1 MPAPSP
7 TAAGSAPTT
16 APITATAGLIAAIPP
31 PAGLPS
37 ATTATA
43 ATPATAGRATAGLRA
58 ALGSPW
64 PAPLIAPLL
73 LALLALPS
81 LAGSGASRIEVAIN
95 GMVCSF
101 CAQGVERKLRSLPA
115 TESVNVNLEQ
125 RLVLLTLRP
134 GATIADEQLRSL
146 IRNAGFDV
154 RQIRRLPAAP

>member
-1 MPAPSP
+1 V
-7 TAAGSAPTT
+7 
-16 APITATAGLIAAIPP
+16 
-31 PAGLPS
+31 
-37 ATTATA
+37 
-43 ATPATAGRATAGLRA
+43 
-58 ALGSPW
+58 LGSFG
-64 PAPLIAPLL
+64 PLRLAASLL
-73 LALLALPS
+73 LTLLALPG

-115 TESVNVNLEQ
+115 TESVQVNLEQ

-134 GATIADEQLRSL
+134 GGTIADEQLRTL

>member
-7 TAAGSAPTT
+7 TAAGSAR
-16 APITATAGLIAAIPP
+16 
-31 PAGLPS
+31 LPS
-37 ATTATA
+37 SSCLA
-43 ATPATAGRATAGLRA
+43 AAAPEPRA
-58 ALGSPW
+58 ASGSPW
-64 PAPLIAPLL
+64 PARLAAPLL
-73 LALLALPS
+73 LTLLALPS

-154 RQIRRLPAAP
+154 RQIRRLPPAP